1 MADGEKQRFRSFT
14 EKEAKARDYAEI
26 ENIEKGGP
34 IAMADFTIVNI
45 GTIEELKE
53 KVSEILKKI

>member
-1 MADGEKQRFRSFT
+1 
-14 EKEAKARDYAEI
+14 
-26 ENIEKGGP
+26 
-34 IAMADFTIVNI
+34 MADFTIVNI